1 MHFRA
6 GTKFTQRSKLNL
18 LERLHESCT
27 RPTRNIFRIKLTSKG
42 SHVIMTVGVISL
54 VDTREEQVCR
64 KSLASLK
71 KAGGFYR
78 DGRILN
84 PTPTSIAA
92 TATERER
99 ERGKISISGERIIY
113 F

>member
-84 PTPTSIAA
+84 PTSTPPHGR
-92 TATERER
+92 ATEREG
-99 ERGKISISGERIIY
+99 GKISISGERIIY